1 MSTNTRT
8 NGPAAPE
15 EPKGDLG
22 HSHKTWTPE
31 SGEQGISNR
40 PDDEVSAVSNGDP
53 ADDDAAFNGDD
64 DDDDED
70 IEEESE
76 EDATEAER

>member
-1 MSTNTRT
+1 MSTDTRT
-8 NGPAAPE
+8 NGPAAPQ

-22 HSHKTWTPE
+22 HSHKTWTPK
-31 SGEQGISNR
+31 SGEQGVSNR
-40 PDDEVSAVSNGDP
+40 PD
-53 ADDDAAFNGDD
+53 DD

-70 IEEESE
+70 IEEDGE